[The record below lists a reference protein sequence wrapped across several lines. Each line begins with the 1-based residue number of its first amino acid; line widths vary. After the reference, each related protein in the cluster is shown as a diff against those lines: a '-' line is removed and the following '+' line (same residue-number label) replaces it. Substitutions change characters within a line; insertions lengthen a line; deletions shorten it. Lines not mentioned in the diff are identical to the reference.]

1 MTFKELKNKLN
12 NEEHIISP
20 YREIIC
26 GKKVDAPSVLGIYE
40 EEGMWYIYTTEERG
54 GIIIIKQ
61 GSEDEMTEAL
71 YRRVVRNEKRYLR
84 KLGMKK

>member
-40 EEGMWYIYTTEERG
+40 EEGMWYIY
-54 GIIIIKQ
+54 ILQKN
-61 GSEDEMTEAL
+61 EA
-71 YRRVVRNEKRYLR
+71 E
-84 KLGMKK
+84 

>member
-1 MTFKELKNKLN
+1 MTFNELKNKLS

-71 YRRVVRNEKRYLR
+71 YKKVLKIEKFYL
-84 KLGMKK
+84 LEHGIIE

>member
-1 MTFKELKNKLN
+1 MTFKELKNKLS

-54 GIIIIKQ
+54 G
-61 GSEDEMTEAL
+61 AL
-71 YRRVVRNEKRYLR
+71 YKKVLKIEKFYL
-84 KLGMKK
+84 LEHGIIE

>member
-1 MTFKELKNKLN
+1 MTFKELKNKLS

-71 YRRVVRNEKRYLR
+71 YKKVLKIEKFYLLEHGII
-84 KLGMKK
+84 K

>member
-1 MTFKELKNKLN
+1 MTFKELKNKLS

-40 EEGMWYIYTTEERG
+40 EKGMWYIYTTEERG

-71 YRRVVRNEKRYLR
+71 YKKVLKIEKFYL
-84 KLGMKK
+84 LEHGIIE

>member
-1 MTFKELKNKLN
+1 MTFKELKNKLS

-40 EEGMWYIYTTEERG
+40 EEGMWYIYATEERG

-71 YRRVVRNEKRYLR
+71 YKKVLKIEKFYL
-84 KLGMKK
+84 LEHGIIE

>member
-26 GKKVDAPSVLGIYE
+26 GKKVEAPSVLGIYE

-71 YRRVVRNEKRYLR
+71 YKKVLKIEKFYL
-84 KLGMKK
+84 LEHGIIE

>member
-1 MTFKELKNKLN
+1 MTFKELKNKLS
-12 NEEHIISP
+12 NEEHIICP

-71 YRRVVRNEKRYLR
+71 YKKVLKIEKFYL
-84 KLGMKK
+84 LEHGIIE

>member
-1 MTFKELKNKLN
+1 MRVDELNKRLN

-71 YRRVVRNEKRYLR
+71 YKKVLKIEKFYL
-84 KLGMKK
+84 LEHGIIE

>member
-1 MTFKELKNKLN
+1 MTFKKLKNKLS

-71 YRRVVRNEKRYLR
+71 YKKVLKIEKFYL
-84 KLGMKK
+84 LEHGIIE

>member
-26 GKKVDAPSVLGIYE
+26 GKKVDAPSILGIYE

-71 YRRVVRNEKRYLR
+71 YEKVLKIEKFYL
-84 KLGMKK
+84 LEHGIIE

>member
-1 MTFKELKNKLN
+1 MTFKELKNKLS

-61 GSEDEMTEAL
+61 GSEGEMTEAL
-71 YRRVVRNEKRYLR
+71 YKKVLKIEKFYL
-84 KLGMKK
+84 LEHGIIE

>member
-1 MTFKELKNKLN
+1 MTFKELKNKLS

-71 YRRVVRNEKRYLR
+71 YKKVLKIENFYL
-84 KLGMKK
+84 LEHGIIE

>member
-1 MTFKELKNKLN
+1 MTFKELKNKLS

-71 YRRVVRNEKRYLR
+71 YKKVLKIEKFYL
-84 KLGMKK
+84 LEHGIIE

>member
-1 MTFKELKNKLN
+1 MTFKELKNKLS

-61 GSEDEMTEAL
+61 GSEDEITEAL
-71 YRRVVRNEKRYLR
+71 YKKVLKIEKFYL
-84 KLGMKK
+84 LEHGIIE

>member
-71 YRRVVRNEKRYLR
+71 YEKVL
-84 KLGMKK
+84 

>member
-61 GSEDEMTEAL
+61 GSEDEMTEVL
-71 YRRVVRNEKRYLR
+71 YEKVLKIEKFYL
-84 KLGMKK
+84 LEHGIIE

>member
-1 MTFKELKNKLN
+1 MTFKELKNKLS

-71 YRRVVRNEKRYLR
+71 YKKVLKIEKFYL
-84 KLGMKK
+84 LEHGVIG